1 MIFLKILGTKTKF
14 SQPLTNCGTHI
25 VGQKWNTIFFFFWKI
40 PVNILTTFLPLVAK

>member
-25 VGQKWNTIFFFFWKI
+25 VGQKWNTIFFCLENLRQYI
-40 PVNILTTFLPLVAK
+40 NNISSFGS

>member
-25 VGQKWNTIFFFFWKI
+25 VGQKWNTIFFFFENLRQYI
-40 PVNILTTFLPLVAK
+40 NNISSFGS

>member
-25 VGQKWNTIFFFFWKI
+25 VGQKWNTIFFFFLENLRQYI
-40 PVNILTTFLPLVAK
+40 NNISSFGS

>member
-25 VGQKWNTIFFFFWKI
+25 VGQKWNI
-40 PVNILTTFLPLVAK
+40 NETFPRRYFSRLVQGEGTLP